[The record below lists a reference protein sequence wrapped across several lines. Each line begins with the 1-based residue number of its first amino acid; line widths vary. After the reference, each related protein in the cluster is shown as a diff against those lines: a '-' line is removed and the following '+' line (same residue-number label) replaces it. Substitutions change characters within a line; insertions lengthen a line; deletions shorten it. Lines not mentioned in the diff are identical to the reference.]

1 MRCCICGK
9 EIDAKNRS
17 EEHIIHNAV
26 GGILKSEGIYC
37 KECNSRY
44 GSDTDKA
51 FTEIFAPIIDGLD
64 MNFDRKTSKTSYEGI
79 MCDKEGNL
87 YKTRF
92 KNGKVMSMFDENGN
106 YKQWERGL
114 YQKIA
119 FNFKLDNKAYKMG
132 MAKIAFNFAVYSG
145 VTPDKLNSL
154 FDNETKKMVDKPLI
168 IPFMPMTL
176 FDSFIEAQ
184 DTNDLY
190 HVLRLFSCQNYL
202 YAYIELFSTFQV
214 YVLLSDNYPEQVYKD
229 YCQMINKN
237 NSEKNRDEIM
247 KSLKI
252 HDYKDANIIATQ
264 YQIDINQV
272 VADLKEYHEYE
283 GDNIN
288 IVFEQ
293 IQKMAYEKIRKRSYE
308 TDCLEMI
315 DEKYRR
321 ADFVTL
327 IGEMD
332 IEKQIQFYHE
342 FQYYTCFEEDS
353 VNIKRYKWLLCA
365 DNQQYL
371 YPELLLGVMNI
382 NPSVVRIYTYFKFN
396 MLTNHLKKN
405 IPT

>member
-1 MRCCICGK
+1 MRCCICG
-9 EIDAKNRS
+9 EYINEKNRS

-37 KECNSRY
+37 KKCNNRY

-64 MNFDRKTSKTSYEGI
+64 MNFDRKTGKTSYEGI

-92 KNGKVMSMFDENGN
+92 KNGKVMSMFDEKGN
-106 YKQWERGL
+106 YRKWEQGL
-114 YQKIA
+114 YQGIS
-119 FNFKLDNKAYKMG
+119 FDFKLDNKAYKMG
-132 MAKIAFNFAVYSG
+132 MAKIAFNFSVYSG
-145 VTPDKLNSL
+145 ISPDKLNRL
-154 FDNETKKMVDKPLI
+154 FDNETKKLVDKPVI

-184 DTNDLY
+184 DTDDLY

-214 YVLLSDNYPEQVYKD
+214 YVLLSDNYPEKINKN
-229 YCQMINKN
+229 YCQVINKN

-252 HDYKDANIIATQ
+252 SDYKEAHIIATQ

-272 VADLKEYHEYE
+272 VADLKEYNDYD
-283 GDNIN
+283 GDDIT
-288 IVFEQ
+288 IVFEK
-293 IQKMAYEKIRKRSYE
+293 IQKMAYDKIRKRSYE
-308 TDCLEMI
+308 TDYLEMI

-327 IGEMD
+327 MREMEIKD
-332 IEKQIQFYHE
+332 QIQFSHE
-342 FQYYTCFEEDS
+342 FQYYTCYEEDM
-353 VNIKRYKWLLCA
+353 VNIKRYKWLVSA

-371 YPELLLGVMNI
+371 YPNLLVGVMDI
-382 NPSVVRIYTYFKFN
+382 APSVVKVYTHFKFD
-396 MLTNHLKKN
+396 MLTNHLKQN